1 MNEMTTAKAAA
12 AAASSSSTM
21 AIRKETFTNGKTVT
35 VMGRH
40 LAIGNGTIT

>member
-1 MNEMTTAKAAA
+1 MNEMTTATAAS
-12 AAASSSSTM
+12 SSSSTM
-21 AIRKETFTNGKTVT
+21 AIRKETFTNGTTVT